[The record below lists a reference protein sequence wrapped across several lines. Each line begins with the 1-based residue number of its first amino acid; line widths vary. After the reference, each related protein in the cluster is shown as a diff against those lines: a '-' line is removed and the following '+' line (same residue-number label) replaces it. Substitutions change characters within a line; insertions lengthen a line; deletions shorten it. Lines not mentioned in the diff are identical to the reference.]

1 MDLND
6 VLVGKWSIRTKID
19 ACSADTSGARARD
32 KDGSVLHSDRSAKP
46 EDVAVGIWQS
56 RVSADSM
63 GAVGQRPG
71 WRRGASGEVSQLG

>member
-1 MDLND
+1 MD
-6 VLVGKWSIRTKID
+6 VVGSQEGQMPLF
-19 ACSADTSGARARD
+19 SDTQPEKEAQG
-32 KDGSVLHSDRSAKP
+32 DRSAKP